1 MVKSASGKEKRSF
14 TVVDARRVD
23 GCPTKFKVKG
33 DSGRYISNDARGA
46 SKKAFTTLCRIKK
59 IRGQCALLI
68 TMRETTQGS
77 AGKELTYKLRRVK
90 LEEPIVL
97 GDRTYEYETVVKAV
111 KGDKGLTCK
120 SGKGKSSGP
129 MKAKKSKKM
138 VSNKSK
144 VLDFGEGPV
153 KQNNYSSKVWKNA
166 VKSLKA
172 KKTKKVNNVSKAKKT
187 KGVNKTQ
194 EKKGF
199 FGLF

>member
-1 MVKSASGKEKRSF
+1 MVKSSSGKEGMRSF

-33 DSGRYISNDARGA
+33 DTGRYVSRDARGA

-59 IRGQCALLI
+59 IRGQCALII

-77 AGKELTYKLRRVK
+77 DGKELTYKLRRVK
-90 LEEPIVL
+90 LAEPVMI
-97 GDRTYEYETVVKAV
+97 GDRSYEFETVVKAV
-111 KGDKGLTCK
+111 KNKKDMTCK

-129 MKAKKSKKM
+129 MKAKKSKK
-138 VSNKSK
+138 
-144 VLDFGEGPV
+144 
-153 KQNNYSSKVWKNA
+153 
-166 VKSLKA
+166 A
-172 KKTKKVNNVSKAKKT
+172 KTETKTKKVKT
-187 KGVNKTQ
+187 TT